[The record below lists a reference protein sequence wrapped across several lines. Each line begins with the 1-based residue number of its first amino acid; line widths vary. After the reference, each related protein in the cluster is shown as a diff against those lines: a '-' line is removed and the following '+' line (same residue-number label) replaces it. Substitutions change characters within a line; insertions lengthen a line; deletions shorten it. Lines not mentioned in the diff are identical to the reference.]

1 MQWLNPAGAWAF
13 LGLLPVIALYLLRR
27 KAKRVPVPSLML
39 WRKTE
44 ERSEANKPI
53 EKLKNQLLLWLQLL
67 LVVLLSLALMRPA
80 SIGGSQGETALI
92 FDLSASMRTETAG
105 ISRLDEAKA
114 DAYRLLDG
122 LRDDDAVTVLAA
134 GSALS
139 QVVTRST
146 DHAAIRRAIESLEPQ
161 NGTADM
167 EGALALAL
175 AMRRDLPSLGI
186 VVYSDSYQPEHS
198 GVRLQAVGERTE
210 NRALVSLRLSERDS
224 GTTAF
229 VQIENHGSA
238 VDAEMECY
246 ADGMLC
252 DVRAVRLEADAKQS
266 ARFSVPSGARR
277 VMIRFAQPDALAADD
292 ARYAVNQAGTE
303 RTALLVTEGNIF
315 LERALAL
322 REGLTVV
329 KAIPGDAQSADGYD
343 LYVYDGWLP
352 KTLPGYGAVLAI
364 APSGEVAGIIPGAET
379 EGAGSLRAGGGATA
393 KALCENLLLSDVA
406 LRSYYPLTGGQAVLT
421 TGGDALLSVSGQ
433 GGRRAAVL
441 GFDLHD
447 SNLPLKADFPLLIQ
461 NLLSYLLPDVSAA
474 VEGASCGETVRPAL
488 DDRAVSADVLTPT
501 GRELALSGGAL
512 GDTDEI
518 GLYTLRERYADGTVR
533 ETAFALHPPAAESDT
548 LTLAASTGE
557 AGGQGGA
564 VWGTGREWTPW
575 ILLLCFLV
583 LMLEWEV
590 SRRGA

>member
-167 EGALALAL
+167 AGALALAL

-277 VMIRFAQPDALAADD
+277 VMVRFAQPPT
-292 ARYAVNQAGTE
+292 ARAMPSIRRERNGRRCWLQKGTFFW
-303 RTALLVTEGNIF
+303 N
-315 LERALAL
+315 
-322 REGLTVV
+322 
-329 KAIPGDAQSADGYD
+329 
-343 LYVYDGWLP
+343 
-352 KTLPGYGAVLAI
+352 
-364 APSGEVAGIIPGAET
+364 AP
-379 EGAGSLRAGGGATA
+379 
-393 KALCENLLLSDVA
+393 
-406 LRSYYPLTGGQAVLT
+406 LRSGKV
-421 TGGDALLSVSGQ
+421 
-433 GGRRAAVL
+433 
-441 GFDLHD
+441 
-447 SNLPLKADFPLLIQ
+447 
-461 NLLSYLLPDVSAA
+461 
-474 VEGASCGETVRPAL
+474 
-488 DDRAVSADVLTPT
+488 
-501 GRELALSGGAL
+501 
-512 GDTDEI
+512 
-518 GLYTLRERYADGTVR
+518 
-533 ETAFALHPPAAESDT
+533 
-548 LTLAASTGE
+548 
-557 AGGQGGA
+557 
-564 VWGTGREWTPW
+564 
-575 ILLLCFLV
+575 
-583 LMLEWEV
+583 
-590 SRRGA
+590 